1 MVQTFFYKLTPICF
15 FRFLEKLVE
24 LVHLL
29 VSNHLRRL
37 EGRLLPQ
44 FSVPQFLSLFFSFTF
59 EQTDWGRYASCL
71 DTWQVFLNYV
81 NQSSNANGNHSIFNG
96 DSLALRYQDSLV
108 TLSEHVLLKTL
119 FASNITQLEELDDE
133 AVDGNVLLFHKS
145 CKLLLDFLFSFF
157 ELQMETERQKIQH
170 QSIEIF
176 VTAGELVRNQTLSLL
191 NEPFQRC
198 TSAYRSLTSLSTT
211 NNNVVRLESKE
222 QLKEML
228 VLFKDLAMLIQLV
241 GRLSELHTGPDY
253 CTQ

>member
-1 MVQTFFYKLTPICF
+1 MVQFFYKLTPICF

-44 FSVPQFLSLFFSFTF
+44 FSVPQFLSLFVSFTF

-81 NQSSNANGNHSIFNG
+81 KQSSNPNGNHFIFNG

-133 AVDGNVLLFHKS
+133 AIDGNVLLFHKS

-157 ELQMETERQKIQH
+157 
-170 QSIEIF
+170 
-176 VTAGELVRNQTLSLL
+176 
-191 NEPFQRC
+191 
-198 TSAYRSLTSLSTT
+198 
-211 NNNVVRLESKE
+211 
-222 QLKEML
+222 
-228 VLFKDLAMLIQLV
+228 
-241 GRLSELHTGPDY
+241 
-253 CTQ
+253 